1 VKSGVPAPETGLS
14 HPTRESAIL
23 ENGRGVCYVTE
34 LGFAANSG
42 VASSRLYVEP
52 ESESFAVT
60 AVLMSN
66 VKSQAIS
73 GVSAGSEAEI
83 MTAYPSVAATGAGQS
98 IGRLCDAVPLKTNG
112 IPWPRLLVGILFWP
126 IVVPFALTVGLLLYS
141 YMKLLGKRYVLTNRS
156 LEVRQMI
163 GVRNYAHANLTD
175 IKQVVIRELPGQAF
189 YKAADLIGTGADGKT
204 IIRLEGVQRPAVFR
218 QTILEA
224 RDAKSQI
231 EDSLKAIQ
239 ARAK

>member
-1 VKSGVPAPETGLS
+1 
-14 HPTRESAIL
+14 
-23 ENGRGVCYVTE
+23 
-34 LGFAANSG
+34 
-42 VASSRLYVEP
+42 
-52 ESESFAVT
+52 
-60 AVLMSN
+60 MSN
-66 VKSQAIS
+66 AKSQAIS
-73 GVSAGSEAEI
+73 GVSAGTEAEI
-83 MTAYPSVAATGAGQS
+83 MTAYPSVAAMGAGQS

-112 IPWPRLLVGILFWP
+112 VPWPRLVVAILFWP

-175 IKQVVIRELPGQAF
+175 IKQVIIRELPGQAF

-231 EDSLKAIQ
+231 EESLKAIQ
-239 ARAK
+239 SRRSNQRTPPTHDFVTAKSAQGQGRQSQRLQRWHCAAPVSRIAFMREGPAGDYSSMPRR